1 MRHLRSGRKLNIS
14 ASHRKALYANLAM
27 SLFDKERITTTTA
40 KAKEVR
46 GVVERLITYGKIGTL
61 HAIRTAA
68 RTINDK
74 DILKKLFKEIAPGYA
89 DRKGGYTR
97 VIKLK
102 NRRGDNAELSII
114 ELVGR
119 GGSEV
124 QRKRKKKSA
133 AKKAKQAAGVSQKEG
148 PGEENAQKEQA
159 PVKKKEEP
167 PAAEPKGDKKES

>member
-1 MRHLRSGRKLNIS
+1 M
-14 ASHRKALYANLAM
+14 AM

-68 RTINDK
+68 KTINDK
-74 DILKKLFKEIAPGYA
+74 DILKKLFKEIAPGYK
-89 DRKGGYTR
+89 DRQGGYTR
-97 VIKLK
+97 VVKLK

-124 QRKRKKKSA
+124 QRRRKKKSA
-133 AKKAKQAAGVSQKEG
+133 AKKAKPAAGVSQKEES
-148 PGEENAQKEQA
+148 GEDGAQKDQA
-159 PVKKKEEP
+159 SAKKKQEP
-167 PAAEPKGDKKES
+167 PASDPKVDKKES

>member
-1 MRHLRSGRKLNIS
+1 M
-14 ASHRKALYANLAM
+14 AM

-68 RTINDK
+68 KTINDK
-74 DILKKLFKEIAPGYA
+74 DILKKLFKETAPGYK
-89 DRKGGYTR
+89 DRQGGYTR
-97 VIKLK
+97 VVKLK

-124 QRKRKKKSA
+124 QRRRKKKSA
-133 AKKAKQAAGVSQKEG
+133 AKKAKPAAGVSQKEES
-148 PGEENAQKEQA
+148 GEDGAQKDQA
-159 PVKKKEEP
+159 SAKKKQEP
-167 PAAEPKGDKKES
+167 PASDPKVDKKES